1 MAMLPAH
8 PNLEQLRHQA
18 KDLLHAAKR
27 GDRHAIGRIEAVS
40 ARITLAA
47 AQLAVARE
55 YGLASWTKLKDEVDA
70 RTLDLAQKADAFCV
84 ASVSHRPARAA
95 RMLAETPQIASY
107 NFATAVLLGD
117 ADRVD
122 AELRRDPSLAT
133 RRDPRTGWTALHAV
147 CMSRWHQ
154 VEQVRA
160 DGLAAVARRLLD
172 AGADA
177 IEAAP
182 APSGGSG
189 GWTPLRCAI
198 AAANSG
204 PSNRPI
210 IELLLANGAH
220 ADDHDLYLAGFAH
233 DRHQLLR
240 RLLGHGSDSSELRQA
255 LAAPISS
262 NDTQAVRLLLRA
274 GADPRRY
281 LDDDGNP
288 VPAIWAA
295 AKAGCTT
302 ELIELLLAHGADPD
316 LAGPDGRTAYR
327 LATAA
332 GRTDLIEQLR
342 RHGATDDATDP
353 ELFVAACMR
362 GDRADAQHRIHDDST
377 LLDRL
382 NANERAAL
390 VRAAETGN
398 TAAVTLMLDLG
409 FPLETRGDHGATA
422 LHAAAHS
429 GSAET
434 VRLLLDRGADI
445 EARDTTWNSPPLVW
459 AAIGSGEQPTS
470 AARANWP
477 ETIRIL
483 LENGA
488 STAEVELTEDDP
500 KPPSPD
506 VAELLRSRVQR

>member
-1 MAMLPAH
+1 MPMLPAH
-8 PNLEQLRHQA
+8 PNLEQLRRQA
-18 KDLLHAAKR
+18 KDLLRAAKR
-27 GDRHAIGRIEAVS
+27 GDRDAIGRIQAVS
-40 ARITLAA
+40 AGITLAA

-70 RTLDLAQKADAFCV
+70 RTLDLAQKSEVSCV
-84 ASVSHRPARAA
+84 ASVSHRAARAA
-95 RMLAETPQIASY
+95 RMLTETPQIASY
-107 NFATAVLLGD
+107 NFATAVLFGD

-122 AELRRDPSLAT
+122 AELRRDPSLAA
-133 RRDPRTGWTALHAV
+133 RRDPRTGWTALHAA

-154 VEQVRA
+154 LEQVRA
-160 DGLAAVARRLLD
+160 DRLAAVARRLLD
-172 AGADA
+172 AGADP
-177 IEAAP
+177 IEAAG
-182 APSGGSG
+182 APSGGSS

-210 IELLLANGAH
+210 IELLLASGAH
-220 ADDHDLYLAGFAH
+220 ADDHDLYLAGFAP
-233 DRHQLLR
+233 DRHELLR
-240 RLLGHGSDSSELRQA
+240 LLLGHAPDSSGLRQA

-262 NDTQAVRLLLRA
+262 NDTQAARLLLHA

-281 LDDDGNP
+281 LDDDRNP

-295 AKAGCTT
+295 AKAGCST
-302 ELIELLLAHGADPD
+302 ELIELLLEHGADPD

-327 LATAA
+327 LAIAA

-342 RHGATDDATDP
+342 RHGATGDATDT
-353 ELFVAACMR
+353 ELFVSACMR
-362 GDRADAQHRIHDDST
+362 GDRADAQRRIHDDAA

-382 NANERAAL
+382 NADERAAL
-390 VRAAETGN
+390 VRAAEAGD

-409 FPLETRGDHGATA
+409 FPLETRGDRGATA

-429 GSAET
+429 GSADT
-434 VRLLLDRGADI
+434 VQLLLDRGADI
-445 EARDTTWNSPPLVW
+445 QARDATWNSTPLVW
-459 AAIGSGEQPTS
+459 AAIGSGERPTS

-477 ETIRIL
+477 ETVRIL

-488 STAEVELTEDDP
+488 SAAEVELIEDDP
-500 KPPSPD
+500 KPPSPE
-506 VAELLRSRVQR
+506 VAELLRARLQR

>member
-1 MAMLPAH
+1 MPILPAH

-27 GDRHAIGRIEAVS
+27 GDRDAIGRIEAVS
-40 ARITLAA
+40 ARSTLAA

-55 YGLASWTKLKDEVDA
+55 YGFASWTKLKDEVDA

-84 ASVSHRPARAA
+84 ASVSQRPARAA
-95 RMLAETPQIASY
+95 RMLAETPQISSY
-107 NFATAVLLGD
+107 SFATAVLLGD

-122 AELRRDPSLAT
+122 AELRRDPGLAT
-133 RRDPRTGWTALHAV
+133 RPDPRTGWTALHAA

-154 VEQVRA
+154 VEPVRA
-160 DGLAAVARRLLD
+160 DGLTAVARRLLD
-172 AGADA
+172 AGADP
-177 IEAAP
+177 IEARH
-182 APSGGSG
+182 APSGRSN

-198 AAANSG
+198 AAANSS

-210 IELLLANGAH
+210 VELLLANGAH
-220 ADDHDLYLAGFAH
+220 PDDHDLYLAGFAH
-233 DRHQLLR
+233 DRHELLR
-240 RLLGHGSDSSELRQA
+240 LLLGHAPDSSQLRQA

-262 NDTQAVRLLLRA
+262 NDTESARLLLDA

-295 AKAGCTT
+295 VNAGCGT
-302 ELIELLLAHGADPD
+302 ELIELLLDHGADPD
-316 LAGPDGRTAYR
+316 LDGPDGRTAYR

-342 RHGATDDATDP
+342 RHGATEDATDT

-362 GDRADAQHRIHDDST
+362 GDRADARHRVHDDPT

-382 NANERAAL
+382 NADERAAL

-398 TAAVTLMLDLG
+398 IAAVMLMLDVG

-422 LHAAAHS
+422 LHAAAYS
-429 GSAET
+429 GSADT

-445 EARDTTWNSPPLVW
+445 EARDATWNSTPLVW
-459 AAIGSGEQPTS
+459 AAIGSGERPTS
-470 AARANWP
+470 AAAANWP
-477 ETIRIL
+477 ETVRVL

-488 STAEVELTEDDP
+488 STAEVELTADDP

-506 VAELLRSRVQR
+506 VAELLRSRLSR